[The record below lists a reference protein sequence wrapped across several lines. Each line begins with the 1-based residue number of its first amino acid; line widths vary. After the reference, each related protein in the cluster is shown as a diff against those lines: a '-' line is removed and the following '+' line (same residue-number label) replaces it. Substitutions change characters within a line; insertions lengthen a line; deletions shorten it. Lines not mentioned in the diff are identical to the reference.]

1 MKKLILAFAFAGFA
15 AAPALAADMAS
26 FSAADANADGIVTM
40 EEGNAVGA
48 NWTEEQFK
56 AADTNGNGSLS
67 EAEYNAA
74 TGQ

>member
-1 MKKLILAFAFAGFA
+1 MKKLILAFAFGTFA

-26 FSAADANADGIVTM
+26 FSTADANADGMVTM
-40 EEGNAVGA
+40 EEGNAAGA
-48 NWTEEQFK
+48 NWTEDQFK
-56 AADTNGNGSLS
+56 AADTDGNGSLS